1 MAVKASNVVVRWMNQ
16 ACGRCLDAWRAHAA
30 EEARK
35 RAVMDKIV
43 SRMHHRGTALAWDR
57 WVERVEEA
65 REERG
70 EEERRQKAMTK
81 IIMRLRCK
89 VLFRGFG
96 SWRVN
101 VSMLGNRKLFNR
113 AADLEQVKQEKHK
126 EARRRLLIANIVKRM
141 LQSTMFTAVVRWID
155 HVEEKKTM
163 SVKMT
168 RVLTRWTNQVLASF
182 YGSWRELFT
191 HRKLL
196 KCKICR
202 VLIRLR
208 QRCVTRAFMCW
219 HQDATA
225 CRRLR
230 VTAERVLLRFINAS
244 LMRALRSWKLLLL
257 QRQKQGHR
265 GAVFAQKFYAVI
277 CLRRA
282 RYVMRCSLVTW
293 IHRICQKKRLL
304 HAVGKIVQ
312 RCRRM
317 GLVGAMRVWQ
327 QHWYEQTL
335 IRHAEN
341 RIMFRWQTLVLAPV
355 MGRWKELWQLGMRA
369 RRTKAA
375 VDRAA
380 QRKGFKVQ
388 RTLLYAW
395 SSSASQ
401 SAQICRCVDA
411 AFARVRAKWFRRIAL
426 SWMREYTARVI
437 LRNKAIS
444 QCIRALVAAPSRLVY
459 LISGVFGAWKFKAR
473 SMKMTQARRVAFRKR
488 WILHLRRRMF
498 TFWFEFSYSKKV
510 LELFKKENM
519 LLAYVNSLVGEVKD
533 LQSLLRAGSD
543 EISRWMGE
551 RSGEMRKHQ
560 TELEASLMRE
570 TQAAMAIEE
579 LQAKLLADNLQRHQ
593 TSQQGL
599 KAIYQ
604 SLCMAQQGLHAIM
617 DDATSDLKD
626 DNDNSVNSASSD
638 TDSLSRVKESIHLSP
653 LRGLSDFNRLKHD
666 LAGSSTKSPPNLQIR
681 LIPSEMAQEKQS
693 NLEED
698 VQQNMS
704 AVIAAIAQLHTLLLA
719 RVKRQHAKHT
729 RTLNQISADNEALA
743 RDKVAWSEEK
753 VSLQSHC
760 RYLQESLDEADKQVA
775 SLRGDMADL
784 VQSSKRERQILV
796 DSLRQELTL
805 LLPVTTPAHL
815 RPPPSSREVSGT
827 DDMSTVSRDASA
839 TSTVWTWDHQ
849 KERARQSMYTRLALA
864 ASSGVGNSSHRMTSS
879 KNMDS
884 EFEKATSSRNTR
896 SLNSTPRADTK
907 QTKNTG
913 GRTPGWA
920 TQGGTLVPASDS
932 PWSGSADIA
941 ASSDSPRL
949 NKIWPAASIAS
960 PRFAVIDGPREIG
973 EAVEQI
979 RQTIRKK
986 DGHLHDVNRS
996 LSEISGPF
1004 LSILLLDPYH
1014 FVSSSS

>member
-81 IIMRLRCK
+81 IIMRSRCK

-101 VSMLGNRKLFNR
+101 VSILGNRKLFNR
-113 AADLEQVKQEKHK
+113 AADLEQAKQEKHK

-141 LQSTMFTAVVRWID
+141 LQSTLFTAVLRWID

-163 SVKMT
+163 SVKIT
-168 RVLTRWTNQVLASF
+168 RVLTRWTNQVSASF
-182 YGSWRELFT
+182 YGAWRELFT

-208 QRCVTRAFMCW
+208 QRCVTRAFLCW

-230 VTAERVLLRFINAS
+230 VRAERVLLRFINAS

-265 GAVFAQKFYAVI
+265 GAVSAQKFYAVI

-317 GLVGAMRVWQ
+317 GFVGAMRVWQ

-401 SAQICRCVDA
+401 GAQICRCVDA
-411 AFARVRAKWFRRIAL
+411 ASARVRAKWFRRIAL

-498 TFWFEFSYSKKV
+498 TFWFEFSYSRKV

-533 LQSLLRAGSD
+533 LQSLLHAGSD
-543 EISRWMGE
+543 EVSRWMGE

-604 SLCMAQQGLHAIM
+604 SLCTAQQGLHAIM

-653 LRGLSDFNRLKHD
+653 LRGLSDFDRLKHG

-681 LIPSEMAQEKQS
+681 LIPSEMAQEQQS

-796 DSLRQELTL
+796 DSLREELTL
-805 LLPVTTPAHL
+805 LLPVTAPAHL

-864 ASSGVGNSSHRMTSS
+864 ASSGVGNSSYRMTSS

-913 GRTPGWA
+913 GRTRGWG
-920 TQGGTLVPASDS
+920 TQRGTLVPGSDS

-941 ASSDSPRL
+941 ASSESPRL